1 MEWEDALALGP
12 TKLSRILGCP
22 LTTAHSWIRRSGP
35 PEWQKHHFLRT
46 IKAEQDGA
54 GQPAT
59 RSESESEGGDKHQ
72 PESEGRFP

>member
-35 PEWQKHHFLRT
+35 PEWQKDHFLRT
-46 IKAEQDGA
+46 IKAEQGGA
-54 GQPAT
+54 EQPAT
-59 RSESESEGGDKHQ
+59 AVESKAE
-72 PESEGRFP
+72 